1 MRCRGLIAL
10 LIWGQSV
17 AAADLGTWG
26 DLWPVKEPD
35 MLTVIMQ
42 RLTALEQSGEMGRKM
57 DAFKERVIR
66 NSLRPPAV
74 PGIGRTE
81 KYSSRLFDPSV
92 RLAADIR
99 DNEGRV
105 FARQGEVMNPLQY
118 VPFNQT
124 LYFINGD
131 DPAQV
136 AWMKRQTPPTLES
149 KIILVQGSIP
159 EMQKALD
166 SRIYFDQNG
175 VLCQRLGI
183 DQVDVLFW
191 CAGSQGSMYPFNGWV
206 SNESSPLQSSL
217 LVSERMAFKLHRQ
230 GMIME
235 TIGKNNAVCNE
246 YPSPIL
252 PKERWRYQ
260 MVNMYPDSGQC
271 HPFGRS
277 VMRWETGKNPPNT
290 KKNFG
295 YLMWRKRNCV
305 FL

>member
-1 MRCRGLIAL
+1 MKWRGLTAL

-26 DLWPVKEPD
+26 DLWPVQEPD
-35 MLTVIMQ
+35 MLAVIMH
-42 RLTALEQSGEMGRKM
+42 RLEALQQSGEMGRRMK
-57 DAFKERVIR
+57 AFKERVIH

-74 PGIGRTE
+74 PGIGRAE
-81 KYSSRLFDPSV
+81 KYRSRLFDPSV

-131 DPAQV
+131 DPEQV
-136 AWMKRQTPPTLES
+136 AWMKRQTSPTLES

-159 EMQKALD
+159 EMEKALD

-183 DQVDVLFW
+183 DQVPARVTAAKD
-191 CAGSQGSMYPFNGWV
+191 
-206 SNESSPLQSSL
+206 
-217 LVSERMAFKLHRQ
+217 
-230 GMIME
+230 
-235 TIGKNNAVCNE
+235 
-246 YPSPIL
+246 
-252 PKERWRYQ
+252 
-260 MVNMYPDSGQC
+260 
-271 HPFGRS
+271 GRFLE
-277 VMRWETGKNPPNT
+277 VEFIPAEDG
-290 KKNFG
+290 
-295 YLMWRKRNCV
+295 RK
-305 FL
+305 

>member
-1 MRCRGLIAL
+1 MISPSRSRSRAAVKPGQPGCGSTSVMTVTPVHRCPR
-10 LIWGQSV
+10 
-17 AAADLGTWG
+17 
-26 DLWPVKEPD
+26 
-35 MLTVIMQ
+35 
-42 RLTALEQSGEMGRKM
+42 RSGSR
-57 DAFKERVIR
+57 
-66 NSLRPPAV
+66 
-74 PGIGRTE
+74 IGRTE

-183 DQVDVLFW
+183 DQVP
-191 CAGSQGSMYPFNGWV
+191 ARV
-206 SNESSPLQSSL
+206 S
-217 LVSERMAFKLHRQ
+217 
-230 GMIME
+230 
-235 TIGKNNAVCNE
+235 AVPGDRFLKVE
-246 YPSPIL
+246 FIPA
-252 PKERWRYQ
+252 EE
-260 MVNMYPDSGQC
+260 
-271 HPFGRS
+271 GR
-277 VMRWETGKNPPNT
+277 K
-290 KKNFG
+290 
-295 YLMWRKRNCV
+295 
-305 FL
+305 

>member
-10 LIWGQSV
+10 LVWGQSV

-57 DAFKERVIR
+57 DAFK
-66 NSLRPPAV
+66 
-74 PGIGRTE
+74 
-81 KYSSRLFDPSV
+81 
-92 RLAADIR
+92 

-159 EMQKALD
+159 EMQKSLD
-166 SRIYFDQNG
+166 SRVYFDQNG

-183 DQVDVLFW
+183 DQVP
-191 CAGSQGSMYPFNGWV
+191 ARV
-206 SNESSPLQSSL
+206 S
-217 LVSERMAFKLHRQ
+217 
-230 GMIME
+230 
-235 TIGKNNAVCNE
+235 AVPGDRFLKVE
-246 YPSPIL
+246 FIPA
-252 PKERWRYQ
+252 EE
-260 MVNMYPDSGQC
+260 
-271 HPFGRS
+271 GR
-277 VMRWETGKNPPNT
+277 K
-290 KKNFG
+290 
-295 YLMWRKRNCV
+295 
-305 FL
+305 

>member
-1 MRCRGLIAL
+1 MTTTQKTTDVTARRRSHWWWTVPGCLAMVLLNAAISYGIVRLNAPVTAAFNMKQTVDAFFDSASQKQLSEAQSKAL
-10 LIWGQSV
+10 S
-17 AAADLGTWG
+17 A
-26 DLWPVKEPD
+26 
-35 MLTVIMQ
+35 
-42 RLTALEQSGEMGRKM
+42 RFNTALEQSGEMGRKM

-159 EMQKALD
+159 EMQKSLD
-166 SRIYFDQNG
+166 SRVYFDQNG

-183 DQVDVLFW
+183 DQVP
-191 CAGSQGSMYPFNGWV
+191 ARV
-206 SNESSPLQSSL
+206 S
-217 LVSERMAFKLHRQ
+217 
-230 GMIME
+230 
-235 TIGKNNAVCNE
+235 AVPGDRFLKVE
-246 YPSPIL
+246 FIPA
-252 PKERWRYQ
+252 EE
-260 MVNMYPDSGQC
+260 
-271 HPFGRS
+271 GR
-277 VMRWETGKNPPNT
+277 K
-290 KKNFG
+290 
-295 YLMWRKRNCV
+295 
-305 FL
+305 

>member
-81 KYSSRLFDPSV
+81 KYGSRLFDPSV

-159 EMQKALD
+159 EMQKSLD
-166 SRIYFDQNG
+166 SRVYFDQ
-175 VLCQRLGI
+175 
-183 DQVDVLFW
+183 
-191 CAGSQGSMYPFNGWV
+191 
-206 SNESSPLQSSL
+206 
-217 LVSERMAFKLHRQ
+217 
-230 GMIME
+230 
-235 TIGKNNAVCNE
+235 
-246 YPSPIL
+246 
-252 PKERWRYQ
+252 
-260 MVNMYPDSGQC
+260 
-271 HPFGRS
+271 
-277 VMRWETGKNPPNT
+277 
-290 KKNFG
+290 
-295 YLMWRKRNCV
+295 
-305 FL
+305 